1 MQPRNLVSGKAL
13 PRRSDTQATLG
24 ASWREGAWLFGTSVL
39 HVGSRFD
46 DTANTRA
53 LGAYTVVDL
62 HATWQF
68 APALSLQ
75 AKLNNLTDR
84 VYETTY
90 GYNQPGRSLYL
101 TLRWQP
107 K

>member
-1 MQPRNLVSGKAL
+1 MRPRNLETGKAL

-24 ASWREGAWLFGTSVL
+24 ASWREGSWLFGTSVL
-39 HVGSRFD
+39 HVDSRFD

-53 LGAYTVVDL
+53 LAAYTVIDL

-68 APALSLQ
+68 APTLSVQ

-84 VYETTY
+84 PYETTY
-90 GYNQPGRSLYL
+90 GYNQPGRAVYV

>member
-1 MQPRNLVSGKAL
+1 
-13 PRRSDTQATLG
+13 
-24 ASWREGAWLFGTSVL
+24 
-39 HVGSRFD
+39 VGSRFD
-46 DTANTRA
+46 NADNTRA
-53 LGAYTVVDL
+53 LDAYTVVDL

>member
-1 MQPRNLVSGKAL
+1 M
-13 PRRSDTQATLG
+13 T
-24 ASWREGAWLFGTSVL
+24 
-39 HVGSRFD
+39 
-46 DTANTRA
+46 
-53 LGAYTVVDL
+53 DL
-62 HATWQF
+62 SATWRF
-68 APALSLQ
+68 APDFSLQ

-90 GYNQPGRSLYL
+90 GYNQPGRAYYL